1 MNELIKELQ
10 NRRSIREFTG
20 EKLKEEDLQT
30 ILETA
35 QRAANSVN
43 GQQTSLIVIR
53 DKEKLAKI
61 AELCGGQKH
70 IAQAEAFIFV
80 LIDFHRGVYASNSLG
95 KRNIAP
101 KSADGI
107 LVGAVDAGIMVNALQ
122 TAAFALGYGGT
133 VIGAIR
139 KETKEFIK
147 MLGLPKYVFPIV
159 GTTIEVPAERN
170 LTRVKPRVPLDT
182 FVFEDTYNAKKV
194 EEGVEFHEKDTIKWR
209 EENNTPQLPSYKEML
224 VRIYEN
230 FYNKSK
236 QDLEDQ
242 GFKFTDDLEQD
253 L

>member
-1 MNELIKELQ
+1 MNEVIKQLQ
-10 NRRSIREFTG
+10 NRRSVREFTG
-20 EKLKEEDLQT
+20 EKIKEEDLQT
-30 ILETA
+30 ILATA

-70 IAQAEAFIFV
+70 IAEADAFVFV
-80 LIDFHRGVYASNSLG
+80 LIDFHRGVYAANSVG

-107 LVGAVDAGIMVNALQ
+107 LVGAVDAGIIVNALQ
-122 TAAFALGYGGT
+122 TAAFALGYGST

-147 MLGLPKYVFPIV
+147 MLGLPFPIV
-159 GTTIEVPAERN
+159 GSTLGVPVERK

-182 FVFEDTYNAKKV
+182 FVFEDTYDAKKV
-194 EEGVEFHEKDTIKWR
+194 EEGVEFHEKDTVAWR
-209 EENNTPQLPSYKEML
+209 EENGTPQLPSYKEMI

-242 GFKFTDDLEQD
+242 GFKFADELDEK
-253 L
+253 

>member
-1 MNELIKELQ
+1 MQ
-10 NRRSIREFTG
+10 NRRSVREFTG
-20 EKLKEEDLQT
+20 EKIKEEDLKT
-30 ILETA
+30 ILATA

-43 GQQTSLIVIR
+43 GQQTSLIVVR

-70 IAQAEAFIFV
+70 IAQADAFVFV
-80 LIDFHRGVYASNSLG
+80 LVDFHRGVYASNSLG

-107 LVGAVDAGIMVNALQ
+107 LVGAVDAGIVVNALQ
-122 TAAFALGYGGT
+122 TAALALGYGST

-147 MLGLPKYVFPIV
+147 MLGLPEYVFPSTL
-159 GTTIEVPAERN
+159 GVPVERK

-182 FVFEDTYNAKKV
+182 FVFEDTYDAKKV
-194 EEGVEFHEKDTIKWR
+194 EEGVEFHEKDTVAWR
-209 EENNTPQLPSYKEML
+209 EENGTPQLPSYKEMT

-230 FYNKSK
+230 FYNTSK
-236 QDLEDQ
+236 QDLESQ
-242 GFKFTDDLEQD
+242 GFRFADELDEK
-253 L
+253 

>member
-1 MNELIKELQ
+1 MNELIKQLK
-10 NRRSIREFTG
+10 NRRSVREFTG

-35 QRAANSVN
+35 QRAANSIN

-122 TAAFALGYGGT
+122 TAAFALGYGST

-147 MLGLPKYVFPIV
+147 MLGLPKYVFPII
-159 GTTIEVPAERN
+159 GTTIGVPAERN

-182 FVFEDTYNAKKV
+182 FAFEDTYNAKKV

-236 QDLEDQ
+236 
-242 GFKFTDDLEQD
+242 
-253 L
+253 

>member
-1 MNELIKELQ
+1 MNELIKQLQ
-10 NRRSIREFTG
+10 NRRSVREFTG
-20 EKLKEEDLQT
+20 EKIKEEDLKT
-30 ILETA
+30 ILATA

-43 GQQTSLIVIR
+43 GQQTSLIVVR

-70 IAQAEAFIFV
+70 IAQADAFVFV
-80 LIDFHRGVYASNSLG
+80 LVDFHRGVYESNSLG

-107 LVGAVDAGIMVNALQ
+107 LVGAVDAGIVVNALQ
-122 TAAFALGYGGT
+122 TAALALGYGST

-147 MLGLPKYVFPIV
+147 MLGLPEYVFPIV
-159 GTTIEVPAERN
+159 GSTLGVPVERK

-182 FVFEDTYNAKKV
+182 FVFEDTYDAKKV
-194 EEGVEFHEKDTIKWR
+194 QEGVEFHEKDTVAWR
-209 EENNTPQLPSYKEML
+209 EENGTPQLPSYKEMI

-230 FYNKSK
+230 FYNTSK
-236 QDLEDQ
+236 QDLESQ
-242 GFKFTDDLEQD
+242 GFRFADELDEK
-253 L
+253 

>member
-1 MNELIKELQ
+1 MK
-10 NRRSIREFTG
+10 
-20 EKLKEEDLQT
+20 T
-30 ILETA
+30 ILATA

-43 GQQTSLIVIR
+43 GQQTSLIVVR

-70 IAQAEAFIFV
+70 IAQGDAFVFV
-80 LIDFHRGVYASNSLG
+80 LVDFHRGVYASDSLG

-107 LVGAVDAGIMVNALQ
+107 LVGAVDAGIVVNALQ
-122 TAAFALGYGGT
+122 TAALALGYGST

-147 MLGLPKYVFPIV
+147 MLGLPEYVFPIV
-159 GTTIEVPAERN
+159 GSTLGVPVERK

-182 FVFEDTYNAKKV
+182 FVFEDTYDAKKV
-194 EEGVEFHEKDTIKWR
+194 EEGVEFHEKDTVAWR
-209 EENNTPQLPSYKEML
+209 EENGTPQLPSYKEMI

-230 FYNKSK
+230 FSNTSK
-236 QDLEDQ
+236 QDLESQ
-242 GFKFTDDLEQD
+242 GFRFADELDEK
-253 L
+253 

>member
-1 MNELIKELQ
+1 MNELIKQLQ
-10 NRRSIREFTG
+10 NRRSVREFTG
-20 EKLKEEDLQT
+20 EKIKEEDLKT
-30 ILETA
+30 ILATA

-43 GQQTSLIVIR
+43 GQQTSLIVVR

-70 IAQAEAFIFV
+70 IAQADAFVFV
-80 LIDFHRGVYASNSLG
+80 LVDFHRGVYASDSLG

-107 LVGAVDAGIMVNALQ
+107 LVGAVDAGIVVNALQ
-122 TAAFALGYGGT
+122 TAALALGYGST

-147 MLGLPKYVFPIV
+147 MLGLPEYVFPIV
-159 GTTIEVPAERN
+159 GSTLGVPVERK

-182 FVFEDTYNAKKV
+182 FVFEDTYDAKKV
-194 EEGVEFHEKDTIKWR
+194 EEGVEFHEKDTVAWR
-209 EENNTPQLPSYKEML
+209 EENGTPQLPSYKEMI

-230 FYNKSK
+230 FYNESK
-236 QDLEDQ
+236 KELEEQ
-242 GFKFTDDLEQD
+242 GFKFADKLEEE
-253 L
+253 

>member
-1 MNELIKELQ
+1 MNELIKQLK
-10 NRRSIREFTG
+10 NRRSVREFTG
-20 EKLKEEDLQT
+20 EELKEEDLQV

-43 GQQTSLIVIR
+43 GQQTSLIVIK

-122 TAAFALGYGGT
+122 TAAFALGYGST
-133 VIGAIR
+133 
-139 KETKEFIK
+139 
-147 MLGLPKYVFPIV
+147 V
-159 GTTIEVPAERN
+159 GTTIGVPAERK

-182 FVFEDTYNAKKV
+182 FVFEDTYDAKKV
-194 EEGVEFHEKDTIKWR
+194 EEGIEFHEKDTIKWR

-242 GFKFTDDLEQD
+242 GFKFTDDLEEQ
-253 L
+253 

>member
-1 MNELIKELQ
+1 MNELIKQLQ
-10 NRRSIREFTG
+10 NRRSVREFTG

-139 KETKEFIK
+139 KIYKNARTSKIR
-147 MLGLPKYVFPIV
+147 ISNR
-159 GTTIEVPAERN
+159 RN
-170 LTRVKPRVPLDT
+170 NNRSPCRKKP
-182 FVFEDTYNAKKV
+182 
-194 EEGVEFHEKDTIKWR
+194 
-209 EENNTPQLPSYKEML
+209 
-224 VRIYEN
+224 
-230 FYNKSK
+230 NKSK
-236 QDLEDQ
+236 T
-242 GFKFTDDLEQD
+242 KSPTRYIRI
-253 L
+253 